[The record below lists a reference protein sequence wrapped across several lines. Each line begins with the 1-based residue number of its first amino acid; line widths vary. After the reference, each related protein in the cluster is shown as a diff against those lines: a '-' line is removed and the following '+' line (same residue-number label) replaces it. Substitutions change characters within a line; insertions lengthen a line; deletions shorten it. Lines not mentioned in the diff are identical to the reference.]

1 MIPATPTTQC
11 FDCGDLVRQAD
22 IACARCARP
31 VELRPLSPIHP
42 SNASLS
48 AAVSLEAQLCIVF
61 GALAIIVAPFLAWA
75 VIGPHSFSGLDVAGT
90 ASLLLPGLG
99 LLLLRAAILS
109 MFRQRD
115 RSSFLAIATILVA
128 GALSWLHYVN
138 LAATTRAQIGPG
150 LLACGGGCLL
160 LLIGVAGSLARRR

>member
-1 MIPATPTTQC
+1 MIPATPTTHC

-31 VELRPLSPIHP
+31 VELRPLTPIHP

-48 AAVSLEAQLCIVF
+48 VGVSLEAQLCIVF
-61 GALAIIVAPFLAWA
+61 GALAILVAPFLAWA
-75 VIGPHSFSGLDVAGT
+75 VIGTHSVSGLDVAGT
-90 ASLLLPGLG
+90 GSLLLSGLG
-99 LLLLRAAILS
+99 LLLLRASILS
-109 MFRQRD
+109 MFRLRD
-115 RSSFLAIATILVA
+115 RSSYLAIATILVA
-128 GALSWLHYVN
+128 GTLAWLHYVN
-138 LAATTRAQIGPG
+138 LAGVARAQVGPG